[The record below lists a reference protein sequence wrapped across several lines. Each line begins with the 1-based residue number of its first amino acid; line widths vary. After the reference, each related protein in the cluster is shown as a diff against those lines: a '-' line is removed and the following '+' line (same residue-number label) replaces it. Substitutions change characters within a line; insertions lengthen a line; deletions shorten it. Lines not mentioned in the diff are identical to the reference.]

1 MGLDFD
7 ALPIEPERAV
17 VETLML
23 ANWAE
28 IVNQLIYV
36 MGGGV
41 DTFFVPSFPFDL
53 SIWVVIGV
61 LIPWS
66 AAGRCQSVR
75 LWLHDADGQ
84 RVGKAYGDEIWMQH
98 TPEMAEGQPF
108 RHMMAYLVPFQ
119 FPQTGTYRLT
129 AVVGDTEPRS
139 VAFQVRCSGGAS
151 HRGYSPLSRD

>member
-1 MGLDFD
+1 VGLDVD
-7 ALPIEPERAV
+7 ALPMEPERAV
-17 VETLML
+17 VEILML

-28 IVNQLIYV
+28 IVNQLICV

-53 SIWVVIGV
+53 SIWVVISV

-66 AAGRCQSVR
+66 AAGQCQSVK

-84 RVGKAYGDEIWMQH
+84 RVGKAYGDQIWMQR

-108 RHMMAYLVPFQ
+108 RHNMGYLVPFR
-119 FPQTGTYRLT
+119 FPRAGTYRLT

-139 VAFQVRCSGGAS
+139 VAFQVTRSDAAS
-151 HRGYSPLSRD
+151 HPGHSPLRLD

>member
-1 MGLDFD
+1 VGLDFD

-17 VETLML
+17 VEILML

-53 SIWVVIGV
+53 SIWVVISV

-84 RVGKAYGDEIWMQH
+84 RVGKAHGDQIWMER
-98 TPEMAEGQPF
+98 TADMAVGQPF
-108 RHMMAYLVPFQ
+108 RHMMAYLVPFS
-119 FPQTGTYRLT
+119 FPRAGTYRIT
-129 AVVGDTEPRS
+129 ASVGDTEPKG
-139 VAFQVRCSGGAS
+139 VAFQIRLADPATQP
-151 HRGYSPLSRD
+151 RREPPPTD